1 MASVKS
7 VLAKALAARSAAPMV
22 APSPGLGPILDQ
34 LLPPSPRKKPWW
46 PANQNIPPWERP
58 NLPFPGNRRPPW
70 VKPFGKRPPIAIGGL
85 PFRPMPWANP
95 LLTMGAGLA
104 LQYLMQPPAWDLTS
118 AGFRKCCDIGL
129 PILDGITFAT
139 HSTTTPCT
147 GGGIQNYCGLG
158 GQVTGSDWTIPA
170 GTVGRWV
177 LIGMKNLA
185 GTRQTHSQI
194 WWRASGSPSKPA
206 KTINRGPR
214 AIPVDPL
221 SVPGNPLTP
230 QIDPVPMPDPFA
242 PVPVPRPRPS
252 PRVKPVNPPVARP
265 RNHPGQPSYAPT
277 VQVEPS
283 ALPGARP
290 VPVKNPSSPRTKE
303 RKLIL
308 AISKRTFVGV
318 VLNVVGETADFIEC
332 FYDAL
337 PKNIRR
343 EFERKYGIYG
353 KVSAS
358 QKLFGLWQHF
368 ARLDWNAVIH
378 NLVMN
383 ELEDRFFGK
392 IGKLGAIANRIKDNY
407 TGYGSGGFQLGYAM

>member
-70 VKPFGKRPPIAIGGL
+70 VKPFGRKPVPTVGGL
-85 PFRPMPWANP
+85 PFKPPPWLGPVASA
-95 LLTMGAGLA
+95 GVGLA
-104 LQYLMQPPAWDLTS
+104 LQYLWQPS
-118 AGFRKCCDIGL
+118 ALPLREMGWTLCCDVGL
-129 PILDGITFAT
+129 PILDGITIQS
-139 HSTTTPCT
+139 HSQSIPCT
-147 GGGIQNYCGLG
+147 EAAADLCGLS
-158 GQVTGSDWTIPA
+158 GQVTGSNWNVAAYAANQRRT
-170 GTVGRWV
+170 
-177 LIGMKNLA
+177 LFLGMKTVA
-185 GTRQTHSQI
+185 GTRQTHGQI
-194 WWRASGSPSKPA
+194 WSKGGTATKSGNVKP
-206 KTINRGPR
+206 RPLV
-214 AIPVDPL
+214 IPVDPL
-221 SVPGNPLTP
+221 MVPGNPLTP
-230 QIDPVPMPDPFA
+230 QIDPFPMPDPFS
-242 PVPVPRPRPS
+242 PVPVPRPRPA

-265 RNHPGQPSYAPT
+265 RNHSGQPSYAPT
-277 VQVEPS
+277 VQVDPS

-392 IGKLGAIANRIKDNY
+392 IGKLGAIANRIKDYY